1 MWIIDDYWWLLMII
15 IVDWWLLMIIDD
27 SNILMDYWWLL
38 MIIIVDWWLLMIIDD
53 YWLLLLLIDD
63 YWWLL
68 MILISSW
75 IIDDYWWLL
84 LLIDDY
90 WWLLMIIIVDWWL
103 LMIIDDSN
111 ILMDY
116 WWLFSDSLFD
126 FVFTTWLWSGRRN
139 ASKAKEDVSKE
150 KELKAKE
157 ALWRSVHGGS
167 WARKSWWV
175 SLDIG
180 ISHGYPMISDSWRNS
195 KELFLWIWDLI
206 FSSQL
211 FDTDSGW
218 CRHHPLVHW
227 QRRWLAPNGRRVCFS
242 WHWGFLG
249 GNCDIEQIWCQMRL
263 HKWIT
268 FLHLLIIAM
277 IIAMIIALDY
287 IEFNDY
293 IYIKVIVHY
302 CYIKVTAMYCVIY
315 YNDYIIYH
323 YHHEFS

>member
-1 MWIIDDYWWLLMII
+1 
-15 IVDWWLLMIIDD
+15 
-27 SNILMDYWWLL
+27 
-38 MIIIVDWWLLMIIDD
+38 
-53 YWLLLLLIDD
+53 
-63 YWWLL
+63 
-68 MILISSW
+68 
-75 IIDDYWWLL
+75 
-84 LLIDDY
+84 
-90 WWLLMIIIVDWWL
+90 
-103 LMIIDDSN
+103 
-111 ILMDY
+111 
-116 WWLFSDSLFD
+116 
-126 FVFTTWLWSGRRN
+126 
-139 ASKAKEDVSKE
+139 
-150 KELKAKE
+150 
-157 ALWRSVHGGS
+157 
-167 WARKSWWV
+167 
-175 SLDIG
+175 
-180 ISHGYPMISDSWRNS
+180 MISDSWRNS

-277 IIAMIIALDY
+277 IIALDY